1 VPGYEVTSPLPTGY
15 AKGNGAS
22 SENCGHAGRRPAGTL
37 RSVKKRVRILL
48 EGDVRAALDMASCID
63 ACRDAFVAY
72 SAGGAEL
79 PGVIHLEVPE
89 ARGEIH
95 VKAGHLHGAPFY
107 AVKAASGFAA
117 QDPPAIDGLVVVFD
131 ARNGAPAALLLDN
144 GFVTDQRTGAAG
156 GVAAAELAPAA
167 VGRVAVIGTGIQA
180 RRQVEALRAVR
191 PGFGHVRVWGR
202 DKQKAA
208 ACAADL
214 AAPGCEAVA
223 VTTAR
228 EAVNGAHVV
237 LTCTASREPLVEL
250 GWLAAGAHVTAVG
263 SDGEGKQ
270 ELDPE
275 ILRAAHVLAVD
286 SREQCA
292 RLGELQHAPDQRA
305 RAAELGEVIVGS
317 SPGRTAEDQLTV
329 CDLTGVGV
337 QDVAAANVVLARAGD
352 TGETIEL

>member
-1 VPGYEVTSPLPTGY
+1 MRWT
-15 AKGNGAS
+15 
-22 SENCGHAGRRPAGTL
+22 GTL
-37 RSVKKRVRILL
+37 GPVKRVRILR

-63 ACRDAFVAY
+63 ACREAFVAY
-72 SAGGAEL
+72 SAGDAEL

-117 QDPPAIDGLVVVFD
+117 HDPPAIDGLVAVFD
-131 ARNGAPAALLLDN
+131 ARNGAPAAFLLDN

-156 GVAAAELAPAA
+156 GVAAAELAPTT
-167 VGRVAVIGTGIQA
+167 VDRVAVIGTGIQA
-180 RRQVEALRAVR
+180 RRQVEALRVVR
-191 PGFGHVRVWGR
+191 PGVRHIRVWGR
-202 DKQKAA
+202 DAAKAA
-208 ACAADL
+208 ACAVDL
-214 AAPGCEAVA
+214 EAPACEVAAVSS
-223 VTTAR
+223 VR
-228 EAVNGAHVV
+228 EAVDDAQVV
-237 LTCTASREPLVEL
+237 VTCTASREPLVEL

-286 SREQCA
+286 SREQSA
-292 RLGELQHAPDQRA
+292 RLGELQHAPDQVA
-305 RAAELGEVIVGS
+305 RAVELGEVIAGI

-337 QDVAAANVVLARAGD
+337 QDVAAANVVLARAAD
-352 TGETIEL
+352 AGETIEF